1 MQPDQV
7 SQEALEE
14 ACDQACILD
23 FIRGLK
29 DGFET
34 EIGMKG
40 AALSGGQRQ
49 VRPRF
54 IQPIVDALLTHPTL
68 LRLIASLYRPCT
80 DQEARDLVFGW

>member
-1 MQPDQV
+1 VGASNPEQLT
-7 SQEALEE
+7 QEALEE
-14 ACDQACILD
+14 ACEQACILD

-49 VRPRF
+49 VSVGLSF
-54 IQPIVDALLTHPTL
+54 LTPFATI
-68 LRLIASLYRPCT
+68 LIAWVLAPATLYCEGS
-80 DQEARDLVFGW
+80 DQEA

>member
-1 MQPDQV
+1 MGAVNADQV
-7 SQEALEE
+7 TQEALEE

-49 VRPRF
+49 VRGF
-54 IQPIVDALLTHPTL
+54 HFDGLLVAL
-68 LRLIASLYRPCT
+68 Y
-80 DQEARDLVFGW
+80 DG